1 MLPIEQLVHNVLDLH
16 KAAVEAVT
24 LECHET
30 NREIILGPSED
41 GNIDAEAS
49 IDLTVRLNKPVEF
62 IDIQIDL
69 TR

>member
-1 MLPIEQLVHNVLDLH
+1 MLPIEQIAHNELDLH
-16 KAAVEAVT
+16 KAAIEAVMV
-24 LECHET
+24 ECHET
-30 NREIILGPSED
+30 NREIVLGVSED

-69 TR
+69 K